1 MGGSS
6 PYLQETTIGDVRHRM
21 REHGHRQSV
30 QSAARGAY
38 GPRFLL
44 QHVKS
49 RLECGPRKKLI
60 SRSAEM
66 RRAGR
71 SAAIPLLL
79 AAALALAPSRSA
91 AQQKKEDL
99 PHPKTV
105 EELQKA
111 MKDVLDKERV
121 PGAAV
126 ALVANGQLLW
136 CGGIGKA
143 DVATGREM
151 SCDTEFRVASISK
164 TFVALALLKLQE
176 EGKIN
181 LYARLQDV
189 APEIP
194 MKNRWEATH
203 PVRIVN
209 LLEHTAGFD
218 DMEFSEAYNPNDRY
232 DFPLLDVF
240 KRFQKPQVT
249 RWPPGTRMSYSNPGN
264 AVAGFLIEKVSG
276 RPFDLYIRE
285 TFLRPLGMEKADFP
299 FTDAIR
305 PLLATGY
312 EKSPPRAV
320 GYPFIYL
327 RPAGDL
333 KASPGDLAKLVQF
346 LLRRGKAGETQLV
359 KTESI
364 LRMEVPETTLAAK
377 NGLRLG
383 YGLANYSSVQGGVV
397 THGHDGGIDGFVSSY
412 RYMPEHNWGY
422 VVLLNSTNSG
432 RALEGLNRLAIDFL
446 SKDFPKP
453 QQAAINLA
461 PRELQRYAG
470 YYASRAP
477 RSQLLAFLDDLAGG
491 TRIRIINGKLTRSGL
506 FGQPE
511 PLVSVGA
518 NLFRGEKEPEATTI
532 FFPGESGGMAV
543 AGSGLDGIPYSE
555 RSHLALPYL
564 RIVILTLCLF
574 LMLTALPFAFVWL
587 IRKLVGAMKDVRHL
601 SVRVVPL
608 FAMLALLIVPVC
620 FFQLSGS
627 QIGSFN
633 LWTAG
638 IFLGT
643 LLFPLLSILG
653 LVLVLLVPRTEI
665 HRGVRIHSLLVSSAC
680 CVLTGFLLSWHLVA
694 VRLWAE

>member
-1 MGGSS
+1 
-6 PYLQETTIGDVRHRM
+6 
-21 REHGHRQSV
+21 
-30 QSAARGAY
+30 
-38 GPRFLL
+38 
-44 QHVKS
+44 
-49 RLECGPRKKLI
+49 
-60 SRSAEM
+60 M

-71 SAAIPLLL
+71 SAVFPLLL
-79 AAALALAPSRSA
+79 VAALALALPRSE

-111 MKDVLDKERV
+111 MKDVLDKEHV
-121 PGAAV
+121 PGAGV

-143 DVATGREM
+143 DIATGREM

-240 KRFQKPQVT
+240 KRFQKPEVT
-249 RWPPGTRMSYSNPGN
+249 RWPPGTRMSESNPGN
-264 AVAGFLIEKVSG
+264 AIAGFLIEKVSG

-333 KASPGDLAKLVQF
+333 KASPGDLAKLGQV
-346 LLRRGKAGETQLV
+346 LLRRGKAGETQLM

-432 RALEGLNRLAIDFL
+432 RALEELNRLAIDFL

-453 QQAAINLA
+453 QQAAINLS
-461 PRELQRYAG
+461 PGELQKYAG

-477 RSQLLAFLDDLAGG
+477 RSQMLAFRDDLAGG
-491 TRIRIINGKLTRSGL
+491 TRIRVINGKLTRSGL

-511 PLVSVGA
+511 PLLGVST
-518 NLFRGEKEPEATTI
+518 NLFRSEKEPEATTI
-532 FFPGESGGMAV
+532 FFPTYSGGMAV
-543 AGSGLDGIPYSE
+543 SGSGLDGIPYSE
-555 RSHLALPYL
+555 RSYLVLPFA
-564 RIVILTLCLF
+564 RIAILTLCSVF
-574 LMLTALPFAFVWL
+574 MLTTLPFAFVCL
-587 IRKLVGAMKDVRHL
+587 IRKFLGAMKEVRHL
-601 SVRVVPL
+601 RVR
-608 FAMLALLIVPVC
+608 IVPC
-620 FFQLSGS
+620 S
-627 QIGSFN
+627 QRWPFSSYRSALCN
-633 LWTAG
+633 WTA
-638 IFLGT
+638 
-643 LLFPLLSILG
+643 
-653 LVLVLLVPRTEI
+653 
-665 HRGVRIHSLLVSSAC
+665 
-680 CVLTGFLLSWHLVA
+680 
-694 VRLWAE
+694 